1 MKNNIQEALLNESRK
16 NKIDLTIYLLNGVP
30 LKGKVI
36 SFDNFTIII
45 DINGKQNLIYKHAVT
60 TIIPEKRVNLVLEEN
75 EGDKNSK

>member
-16 NKIDLTIYLLNGVP
+16 SKIDLTIYLLNGVP

-60 TIIPEKRVNLVLEEN
+60 TIIPEKRVNLVFEEN
-75 EGDKNSK
+75 KGDKVE